1 MLVTDL
7 VLETLPGGAAAVVE
21 RLGSMKGMESI
32 AADGDHRVTARW
44 RVPDGDTCEGL
55 VEVLQAMNPE
65 IVHVVPTFEGRE
77 D

>member
-1 MLVTDL
+1 MLVTEL
-7 VLETLPGGAAAVVE
+7 VLETLPGAAAAVVK

-44 RVPDGDTCEGL
+44 RVPDGDTVEGL
-55 VEVLQAMNPE
+55 SEVLQAMNPE
-65 IVHVVPTFEGRE
+65 IVQVVPTFEGRE